1 MPWVTGTTIRKPC
14 IIYMTTTSIRRLRAN
29 EEVEELARML
39 GGVEISEKVLENAR
53 DMKNQAM
60 ALKSKNCQ

>member
-1 MPWVTGTTIRKPC
+1 MAEEKNV
-14 IIYMTTTSIRRLRAN
+14 MN

-53 DMKNQAM
+53 DMKSQAM